1 MREPGFPLKN
11 RSGAIEVRL
20 MREGGKG
27 GISMSCRAS
36 VCSSAMGEEGLVPSF
51 PHYLRRHAAQRF
63 SRGNPT
69 FPHTS
74 RVPSLGMRNR

>member
-1 MREPGFPLKN
+1 
-11 RSGAIEVRL
+11 

-27 GISMSCRAS
+27 GISVGCGALIS
-36 VCSSAMGEEGLVPSF
+36 SSAMEEEGLVPSF
-51 PHYLRRHAAQRF
+51 PHYLRRQPAQRF

-74 RVPSLGMRNR
+74 RVPSLGRRNR